1 MVATVVRLMVLHPM
15 VLMVSSS
22 VARNIGTLHA
32 HDVWCVDEVVPMV
45 ATVDMGRQLGHDN
58 RA

>member
-1 MVATVVRLMVLHPM
+1 MVLHPM